1 MAMRNL
7 DDVFI
12 GLSRSPFRQRF
23 KLDAGDQRY
32 LAEKGL
38 DLILIHAR
46 ELVDRRLAPARPR
59 NDGRQTPFRGYP
71 IFVAQ
76 HATAT
81 CCRGCLAKW
90 HGIASGRPLVVEER
104 ERVVEALSRWL
115 RAQSPAAA
123 SQGTAESTPAGCGSP
138 MSPQTDRRHRR
149 RLDDQQG
156 ELRLD

>member
-1 MAMRNL
+1 MRNL

-90 HGIASGRPLVVEER
+90 HGIGSGRPLGVEER
-104 ERVVEALSRWL
+104 ERVVEALRRWL
-115 RAQSPAAA
+115 GAQSPAAA
-123 SQGTAESTPAGCGSP
+123 RPRTAETTPAGCDSS
-138 MSPQTDRRHRR
+138 MSPQKVRRHTQ
-149 RLDDQQG
+149 RLGDQQG